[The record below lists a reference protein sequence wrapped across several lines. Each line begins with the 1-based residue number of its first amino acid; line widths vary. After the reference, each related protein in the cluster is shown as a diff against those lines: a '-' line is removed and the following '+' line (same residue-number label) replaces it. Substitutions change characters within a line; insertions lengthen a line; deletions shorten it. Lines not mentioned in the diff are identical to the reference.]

1 MMLKV
6 KKEVFGKWGFVNN
19 ENEPICDFIYDEV
32 RDFSEGI
39 AAVRVN
45 DKWGYIN
52 EEGIEICEIRYDAVG
67 DFQSKLGV
75 VEKEGKKCY
84 LNTNGDEVAVT
95 NFMNE
100 EMIFEGC
107 KSCAIA
113 NHSITNLPGGYLYED
128 DFINVTIDPEVPIRG
143 FIVIGISKHVSS
155 TTQLTRDERIKIEEI
170 TNKVKLALE
179 FLGEENILLFEDG
192 FSEHY
197 RRWIIPSDDWMFQ
210 FGRGKNLKEIT
221 KYARKN
227 MTEEQKKE
235 FLLYAKKVKDFLKN
249 TD

>member
-1 MMLKV
+1 MLYS
-6 KKEVFGKWGFVNN
+6 KKEKFGKWGFVNN
-19 ENEPICDFIYDEV
+19 NGEPICDFIYDEV

-39 AAVRVN
+39 AAVRIN

-52 EEGIEICEIRYDAVG
+52 ESGRQICEIRYDAVG

-84 LNTNGDEVAVT
+84 LNQDGDEVAVT

-107 KSCAIA
+107 KSCAIG
-113 NHSITNLPGGYLYED
+113 NHTITNLPGGYLYED

-143 FIVIGISKHVSS
+143 FIVIGIKKHVST
-155 TTQLTRDERIKIEEI
+155 TTQLTRNERIQIEDI

-179 FLGEENILLFEDG
+179 YLGAKNILLFEDG

-210 FGRGKNLKEIT
+210 FGRGKNLKQIT
-221 KYARKN
+221 MYAKKN
-227 MTEEQKKE
+227 MTDEQKKE
-235 FLLYAKKVKDFLKN
+235 CLLFAGKVKSFLELN
-249 TD
+249 

>member
-1 MMLKV
+1 MFNI
-6 KKEVFGKWGFVNN
+6 KKGKNGKYGV
-19 ENEPICDFIYDEV
+19 ENEHGELICDFIYDEI
-32 RDFSEGI
+32 RGYSEGM

-52 EEGIEICEIRYDAVG
+52 EQGKEVCEIRYEAVG
-67 DFQSKLGV
+67 DFQNKLGV

-84 LNTNGDEVAVT
+84 LNLQGEEVAVT

-107 KSCAIA
+107 KSCAIG
-113 NHSITNLPGGYLYED
+113 NHTITNLPAGYLYED

-143 FIVIGISKHVSS
+143 FIVIGIRKHISS
-155 TTQLTRDERIKIEEI
+155 TTMLTREERIQIEEI
-170 TNKVKLALE
+170 TNRVKIALE
-179 FLGEENILLFEDG
+179 KLGAKNILLFEDG

-210 FGRGKNLKEIT
+210 FGRGKNLKQIT
-221 KYARKN
+221 TYARKN
-227 MTEEQKKE
+227 MTTEQKKS
-235 FLLYAKKVKDFLKN
+235 FLLFAEQVKELLN
-249 TD
+249 P